1 MFDKTFHI
9 RLDNMTQINIGGTWH
24 PLTDVSHVTRG
35 TGCVV
40 NLKQL
45 SMYFRVHWK
54 KVQFKYALALIIIIL
69 TKTARKIFSTLK
81 SLSGFDTSIGG
92 FMLATVCF
100 SGQLGSLGR
109 IRARHAIAG
118 SGVSNESRY
127 VDNYKYYIY
136 V

>member
-1 MFDKTFHI
+1 MAETAQLIPNVLNSTEMFDKTFHI

-24 PLTDVSHVTRG
+24 PLTDVSHVKRG

-69 TKTARKIFSTLK
+69 TKTARKIFSILTLLLRGGGHIVPPPMK
-81 SLSGFDTSIGG
+81 YRFISGY
-92 FMLATVCF
+92 LE
-100 SGQLGSLGR
+100 
-109 IRARHAIAG
+109 ARTPQTH
-118 SGVSNESRY
+118 
-127 VDNYKYYIY
+127 
-136 V
+136 

>member
-54 KVQFKYALALIIIIL
+54 KVQFKYALALIILIL
-69 TKTARKIFSTLK
+69 TKTARKIFSILK
-81 SLSGFDTSIGG
+81 SLSGSDTSIGG

-109 IRARHAIAG
+109 IRARGGQRCI
-118 SGVSNESRY
+118 
-127 VDNYKYYIY
+127 K
-136 V
+136 

>member
-1 MFDKTFHI
+1 MAETAQLIPNVLNSTEMFDKTFHI

-69 TKTARKIFSTLK
+69 TKTARKIFSILTL
-81 SLSGFDTSIGG
+81 LLRGG
-92 FMLATVCF
+92 
-100 SGQLGSLGR
+100 GH
-109 IRARHAIAG
+109 I
-118 SGVSNESRY
+118 
-127 VDNYKYYIY
+127 
-136 V
+136 

>member
-54 KVQFKYALALIIIIL
+54 KVQFKYALALIILIL
-69 TKTARKIFSTLK
+69 TKTARKIFSILTLLLRGGAHLTLCPPPTPYEI
-81 SLSGFDTSIGG
+81 SLYIRLFGG
-92 FMLATVCF
+92 
-100 SGQLGSLGR
+100 QDPPNSLTFPK
-109 IRARHAIAG
+109 
-118 SGVSNESRY
+118 Y
-127 VDNYKYYIY
+127 V
-136 V
+136 

>member
-24 PLTDVSHVTRG
+24 PLTDVSHAKRG

-69 TKTARKIFSTLK
+69 TKTARKIFSILTLLLRGGTLCPPPTKYCFK
-81 SLSGFDTSIGG
+81 SGY
-92 FMLATVCF
+92 
-100 SGQLGSLGR
+100 LGSRTPQTHLE
-109 IRARHAIAG
+109 ILC
-118 SGVSNESRY
+118 
-127 VDNYKYYIY
+127 
-136 V
+136 

>member
-24 PLTDVSHVTRG
+24 PLTDVSHVKRG

-69 TKTARKIFSTLK
+69 TKTARKIFSLLK
-81 SLSGFDTSIGG
+81 SLFGHHINHFQAGTCVS
-92 FMLATVCF
+92 MLSRQCKLTTHPVPHVTRLSLDATCH
-100 SGQLGSLGR
+100 QSL
-109 IRARHAIAG
+109 
-118 SGVSNESRY
+118 SVSY
-127 VDNYKYYIY
+127 CPT
-136 V
+136 

>member
-1 MFDKTFHI
+1 MAKITQLIPNVLNNTEMFDKTFHI

-54 KVQFKYALALIIIIL
+54 KVQFKYAHALIIIIL
-69 TKTARKIFSTLK
+69 TKTARKIFSILTLL
-81 SLSGFDTSIGG
+81 LSGGTLCPPPMKYRFI
-92 FMLATVCF
+92 
-100 SGQLGSLGR
+100 SGYLE
-109 IRARHAIAG
+109 ARTPQTH
-118 SGVSNESRY
+118 
-127 VDNYKYYIY
+127 
-136 V
+136 

>member
-1 MFDKTFHI
+1 MAETAQLIPNVLNSTEMFDKTFHI

-54 KVQFKYALALIIIIL
+54 KVQFKYALVLIIKIF
-69 TKTARKIFSTLK
+69 TKTARKIFSILK
-81 SLSGFDTSIGG
+81 SLSGFNVTGFDTSIGG
-92 FMLATVCF
+92 L
-100 SGQLGSLGR
+100 
-109 IRARHAIAG
+109 
-118 SGVSNESRY
+118 
-127 VDNYKYYIY
+127 K
-136 V
+136 